1 MALRRC
7 FVAILFQNCIAHFRS
22 WFCFCS
28 SNPWLQH
35 IHIHIHTCTHA
46 SALSV
51 PSSAIGKC
59 THCCEHTLSE
69 VVSVCQH
76 TWQEQ
81 RGVSLLSHSITRS
94 LAPLSSFTPT
104 LSHPEAESHPQQF
117 YSARD
122 DMISSCTDISLS
134 PSSPPPLPL
143 SFFVFVIQLHVSIFP
158 AFRFN
163 LLLLSCLNYFVCTV
177 ISSSYHRKQE
187 PRHNPFVFLCGSSRN
202 IYHGWCGLAS
212 ISNLQYRRITYVMPN
227 GFCFVSL
234 CLITVIILPSYYP
247 EWASYCVAGVIWF
260 ALCSFSTLQVWLNAN
275 HCLCISVL
283 LQCFSSVHL
292 TAGSSCQH
300 RNRNRNKDFQCLF
313 SNQCCSSDRAVH
325 DYNCQPL
332 QR

>member
-1 MALRRC
+1 M
-7 FVAILFQNCIAHFRS
+7 
-22 WFCFCS
+22 
-28 SNPWLQH
+28 
-35 IHIHIHTCTHA
+35 
-46 SALSV
+46 
-51 PSSAIGKC
+51 
-59 THCCEHTLSE
+59 
-69 VVSVCQH
+69 SVCQH
-76 TWQEQ
+76 TWQDQ
-81 RGVSLLSHSITRS
+81 RGVSLLPHSITHSSLFFHSDPLPSRSRNSLTSVLFSQRWHDLILHWHLSLPLLSLSHSLCSSFNCTSVFFLLLDSIYYFS
-94 LAPLSSFTPT
+94 LASPILCVQWFH
-104 LSHPEAESHPQQF
+104 LRVA
-117 YSARD
+117 
-122 DMISSCTDISLS
+122 SC
-134 PSSPPPLPL
+134 
-143 SFFVFVIQLHVSIFP
+143 F
-158 AFRFN
+158 
-163 LLLLSCLNYFVCTV
+163 
-177 ISSSYHRKQE
+177 HRKQE
-187 PRHNPFVFLCGSSRN
+187 PRHNPLRIFLCGSSRN